1 MKKPVSVLLILA
13 ALFLAASPLSVTA
26 SASAGELTLDEA
38 TNIIRNG
45 WQFYLYFE
53 CDSFYRNVSY
63 TPRDE
68 NTIKVRV
75 GDNDRTYYRIGKD
88 GYFTPDDYKNEML
101 RYFIP
106 SIAEKSVVNCPA
118 CQRIPHPMF
127 YEKDGVYY
135 KTYCGLN
142 YYDLPVG
149 WVWNTYDLKID
160 GDRATVNAVMSS
172 SSYIDDPDHDFV
184 LEIVLRRTDSGGR
197 MSDEGDIWQLV
208 SGELK
213 PKEYNLS
220 HPAPKV
226 SHDTD
231 KFTYTEACDLA
242 RRGGSFYSWLQFN
255 GGLTDETK
263 YFNIEGVELMFGR
276 IPYERKNMPYSNA
289 EEALEMTKQYFT
301 DEIAEGSVTY
311 CLAELRPDSYP
322 YEQGVKKCPL
332 FYVYE
337 GVTYKYIG
345 GWQSQYNPGE
355 IHYPSNFRCDGN
367 TATMDV
373 TLSVAGGSLISQY
386 FTTSITFVKTPN
398 GWRIGDSDYT
408 KLAMSKIDRF
418 EYYKAHTVDDL
429 APPTGDGAGIKI
441 FALSALALA
450 SVAVLVRALPR
461 RRKYDEV

>member
-1 MKKPVSVLLILA
+1 
-13 ALFLAASPLSVTA
+13 
-26 SASAGELTLDEA
+26 
-38 TNIIRNG
+38 
-45 WQFYLYFE
+45 
-53 CDSFYRNVSY
+53 
-63 TPRDE
+63 
-68 NTIKVRV
+68 
-75 GDNDRTYYRIGKD
+75 
-88 GYFTPDDYKNEML
+88 
-101 RYFIP
+101 
-106 SIAEKSVVNCPA
+106 
-118 CQRIPHPMF
+118 
-127 YEKDGVYY
+127 
-135 KTYCGLN
+135 
-142 YYDLPVG
+142 
-149 WVWNTYDLKID
+149 
-160 GDRATVNAVMSS
+160 
-172 SSYIDDPDHDFV
+172 
-184 LEIVLRRTDSGGR
+184 
-197 MSDEGDIWQLV
+197 
-208 SGELK
+208 
-213 PKEYNLS
+213 
-220 HPAPKV
+220 
-226 SHDTD
+226 
-231 KFTYTEACDLA
+231 
-242 RRGGSFYSWLQFN
+242 
-255 GGLTDETK
+255 
-263 YFNIEGVELMFGR
+263 MFGR

-408 KLAMSKIDRF
+408 KLAMSKIARF

-461 RRKYDEV
+461 RRKYNEV

>member
-1 MKKPVSVLLILA
+1 MKKTVSVLLILA

-38 TNIIRNG
+38 ADIIRDG

-75 GDNDRTYYRIGKD
+75 GDNDLTYYRIGKD

-106 SIAEKSVVNCPA
+106 SIAEESVVNCPA
-118 CQRIPHPMF
+118 CQRISHPMF

-135 KTYCGLN
+135 KTYHGLDD
-142 YYDLPVG
+142 YDLPVG
-149 WVWNTYDLKID
+149 WVWDTYDLKID

-172 SSYIDDPDHDFV
+172 SSYISDPDHDFV
-184 LEIVLRRTDSGGR
+184 LEIVLRRTDSGWR
-197 MSDEGDIWQLV
+197 MSDEGDIWRFV

-231 KFTYTEACDLA
+231 RFTYTEACDLA
-242 RRGGSFYSWLQFN
+242 RRGGSFYSYLQFN
-255 GGLTDETK
+255 NGVTDEPK
-263 YFNIEGVELMFGR
+263 YFTIDGVELLYGR
-276 IPYERKNMPYSNA
+276 VPCSRWNMPYSNA
-289 EEALEMTKQYFT
+289 EEALAMTKQYFT

-311 CLAELRPDSYP
+311 CLAELRRSSSHP
-322 YEQGVKKCPL
+322 YCPL

-345 GWQSQYNPGE
+345 SWQSQYDPGR
-355 IHYPSNFRCDGN
+355 IHYPSNFHCDGN

-386 FTTSITFVKTPN
+386 FTTSITFVKTQN
-398 GWRIGDSDYT
+398 GWRIGDCDYT
-408 KLAMSKIDRF
+408 KLAMSEIDRF
-418 EYYKAHTVDDL
+418 EYYEAHTVDDL
-429 APPTGDGAGIKI
+429 APPTGDGAGVRI
-441 FALSALALA
+441 FSLSALALV